1 MKSCLPRGGCKAYV
15 YIIWIRV
22 SARRDPASLNREKQQ
37 TIYTR
42 YVVYLVSFL
51 FDVRKGCRSSNDS
64 LSLRLYQWPPMRNVS
79 CANGSH
85 LWNCF
90 QQETRNKNND
100 RESTKD
106 NNVNKH
112 GRLWTRGVMLTRVS
126 YDDAN
131 GPREGLPHSREPS
144 LPPTLPSAIMARV
157 ICEVVCQLDWVSSGG
172 PLKPRWAVN
181 AFTKW
186 VVWVLLESLYPQLSW
201 EGAVFVNTKP
211 SYYQLHT

>member
-1 MKSCLPRGGCKAYV
+1 MCCLSCFISFWCEKRMQVLQWLSLP
-15 YIIWIRV
+15 
-22 SARRDPASLNREKQQ
+22 
-37 TIYTR
+37 
-42 YVVYLVSFL
+42 
-51 FDVRKGCRSSNDS
+51 
-64 LSLRLYQWPPMRNVS
+64 LRLYQWPPMRNVS

-90 QQETRNKNND
+90 QPETRNKNND
-100 RESTKD
+100 RGRERERESNSTKD

-131 GPREGLPHSREPS
+131 GTGEGLPHSREPS
-144 LPPTLPSAIMARV
+144 LPAALPSSIMARV
-157 ICEVVCQLDWVSSGG
+157 RCEVVCQLDWVSSGG

-186 VVWVLLESLYPQLSW
+186 VVWVLLESLYPQPSW

-211 SYYQLHT
+211 SYYQLHA